1 MNNFRVLTH
10 SAIRIEGKYVLY
22 FDPYSLAP
30 LGDGP
35 KDGDYIFSSHTHG
48 DHFSPQD
55 IARVAKPGAVLVQ
68 PASCKEKGEAIG
80 FTGEKHICLMPG
92 GVFEAQGLRVTAIP
106 SYTPGFINHSR
117 DKNFIGFVVE
127 MDGTTYYI
135 AGDTYD
141 VPEARA
147 VKADVAFV
155 PVGGTYTMNAE
166 EAASVINDIMPK
178 IAVPTH
184 YGHVVGSKADA
195 EKFVSLLKSEI
206 EGRIIMEWE

>member
-1 MNNFRVLTH
+1 MSNFRLFTH

-35 KDGDYIFSSHTHG
+35 KDGDYVFSSHTHH
-48 DHFSPQD
+48 DHFSPED

-68 PASCKEKGEAIG
+68 PECDRALGEDLG
-80 FTGEKHICLMPG
+80 YTGDKHICLMPG
-92 GVFEAQGLRVTAIP
+92 DSFEAEGLKVSAIP

-117 DKNFIGFVVE
+117 DKNFLGFIVE
-127 MDGTTYYI
+127 MDGVTYYI
-135 AGDTYD
+135 AGDCYD
-141 VPEARA
+141 TPEGRA

-155 PVGGTYTMNAE
+155 PVGGTYTMDAA
-166 EAASVINDIMPK
+166 EAASVINDAKPK

-184 YGHVVGSKADA
+184 YGHVVGSAADA
-195 EKFVSLLKSEI
+195 EKFASLLDPEI
-206 EGRIIMEWE
+206 ECRIIMEWE